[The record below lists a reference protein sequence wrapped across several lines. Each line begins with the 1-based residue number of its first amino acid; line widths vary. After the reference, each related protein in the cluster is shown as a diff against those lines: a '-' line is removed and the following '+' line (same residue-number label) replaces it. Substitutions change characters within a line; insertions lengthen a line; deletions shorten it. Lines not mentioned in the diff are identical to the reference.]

1 MDTDVGEAKIEN
13 SAKIRSV
20 FGENLRRLSQDQPSI
35 TVLASKLGINR
46 TQFNR
51 YLSGE
56 SFPRPDILARI
67 CAYFDLDAR
76 ILLEPLA
83 EMAPPPPPPLGHYM
97 TDFLVSNSS
106 VIPES
111 VFPSGFY
118 RFSRRS
124 FIDGAVFVIGLVYVF
139 REGDATYLRGYE
151 TTMAMRMQSLP
162 TMAKYREFRGVVLQ
176 QEEGLAIIAGRKNAM
191 TTSFNYLGRA
201 ASFGN
206 NFWVGYTTRT
216 IPEAAVG
223 VRVTRLVYEY
233 LSQDTSSIL
242 AAARTKGFYPAE
254 DLAPFHQRLLRPTQE
269 FA

>member
-1 MDTDVGEAKIEN
+1 MTDIKN
-13 SAKIRSV
+13 PAKIRSV
-20 FGENLRRLSQDQPSI
+20 FGENLRLLSKDQPSI

-51 YLSGE
+51 YLSGQ

-76 ILLEPLA
+76 VMLEPLDQISA
-83 EMAPPPPPPLGHYM
+83 RPSPTLGHYM
-97 TDFLVSNSS
+97 NDYLMADTSG
-106 VIPES
+106 IPET

-124 FIDGAVFVIGLVYVF
+124 FIDRDVFVIGLVYVF
-139 REGDATYLRGYE
+139 RKGDATYLRGYE
-151 TTMAMRMQSLP
+151 TTQAMRMQCLP
-162 TMAKYREFRGVVLQ
+162 TAAKYREFRGAILP

-191 TTSFNYLGRA
+191 TSSFNYLGRV

-216 IPEAAVG
+216 IPEGAAG
-223 VRVTRLVYEY
+223 MRVTRLVYEY
-233 LSQDTSSIL
+233 LSQDTASVL
-242 AAARTKGFYPAE
+242 QAARSKGFHAIQDLPA
-254 DLAPFHQRLLRPTQE
+254 FHQRLLRPDE
-269 FA
+269 DFS